1 MNRRDILSPLAGLAT
16 SIPFA
21 GATIADTIA
30 PKSEKILKSP
40 FWDSG
45 KVIKGTIQAKITDDY
60 PFYYNGSLK
69 ILPEFPILYSVDI
82 EYEKGFES
90 YGCYNV
96 SVEHLSKFNVRD
108 FLAGIKSDPLKDC
121 RHLCPDIV
129 WEGYKF
135 RMSFIMAKDEFGNPD
150 FLGTISG

>member
-1 MNRRDILSPLAGLAT
+1 MITLRDILSSLAGLAA

-21 GATIADTIA
+21 GAVIAETIA
-30 PKSEKILKSP
+30 PKPILKSP

-45 KVIKGTIQAKITDDY
+45 KVIKGTIEAKITNDY
-60 PFYYNGSLK
+60 PFCYSSSLK

-108 FLAGIKSDPLKDC
+108 FLAGIKSDPLKDG